1 MNVSQQELKLSAK
14 LNALLGELGAEM
26 SQLPTERTI
35 GQWTTNEVLHS
46 VNRCKNA
53 LIDALRCAVRLSQL
67 GEIDGLSEQWIREVL
82 DCVEVDQSRLDYVE
96 GDLVR
101 ECQSSRW

>member
-35 GQWTTNEVLHS
+35 GQWTTNEVLLS
-46 VNRCKNA
+46 VNRCKDA